1 MIIEYLRTERIDDFL
16 SDSTIVFCFG
26 DFNEN
31 TINKNEFATL
41 IKKTQPI
48 YTPVNRSTYFGRIS
62 FLGKINDEEFT
73 ITLNICNYY
82 KDKGVTKIVTI
93 ESSGIAPAAMVAL
106 KMNLPL
112 IILKKKE
119 SKILDEDFIQ
129 TEVTSYTKANPYN
142 LTLAC
147 KFINENDHCVIID
160 DFLANGEAATGA
172 IRLLRKLHATIAGV
186 GILVEKSYQPG
197 RKKLEEAGIDVFSL
211 ARIKKLDTGIIEFVE
226 E

>member
-1 MIIEYLRTERIDDFL
+1 MKQLEERILADGRAVDDSILKVNSF
-16 SDSTIVFCFG
+16 
-26 DFNEN
+26 
-31 TINKNEFATL
+31 INHQVDMELMNA
-41 IKKTQPI
+41 I
-48 YTPVNRSTYFGRIS
+48 G
-62 FLGKINDEEFT
+62 EEF
-73 ITLNICNYY
+73 CNYY

>member
-1 MIIEYLRTERIDDFL
+1 MKQLEERILADGRAVDDSIL
-16 SDSTIVFCFG
+16 KVDSF
-26 DFNEN
+26 
-31 TINKNEFATL
+31 INHQVDMELMNA
-41 IKKTQPI
+41 I
-48 YTPVNRSTYFGRIS
+48 G
-62 FLGKINDEEFT
+62 EEF
-73 ITLNICNYY
+73 CNYY

-112 IILKKKE
+112 IMLKKKE

>member
-1 MIIEYLRTERIDDFL
+1 MKQLEERILADGRAVDDSIL
-16 SDSTIVFCFG
+16 KVDSF
-26 DFNEN
+26 
-31 TINKNEFATL
+31 INHQIDMELMNA
-41 IKKTQPI
+41 I
-48 YTPVNRSTYFGRIS
+48 G
-62 FLGKINDEEFT
+62 EEF
-73 ITLNICNYY
+73 CNYY

>member
-1 MIIEYLRTERIDDFL
+1 MNKANKITMSRVIMSIIIIVLLLFPFDQMGIDFPTYLIGGKILIDLKYIIVGVLFIIASFTDFL
-16 SDSTIVFCFG
+16 DGYIARKYNMVTDFGKMIDAISDKLYFLSLIIILLV
-26 DFNEN
+26 
-31 TINKNEFATL
+31 NK
-41 IKKTQPI
+41 K
-48 YTPVNRSTYFGRIS
+48 Y
-62 FLGKINDEEFT
+62 
-73 ITLNICNYY
+73 
-82 KDKGVTKIVTI
+82 
-93 ESSGIAPAAMVAL
+93 
-106 KMNLPL
+106 L